1 MSAVDDVRPRPSGSP
16 AGESSWYSSRVT
28 RTALI
33 TGCSSGIGR
42 ATALHLAA
50 RGWLVYATARRPDTL
65 GPLDEAGCR
74 TLALDVTDEMS
85 MRSAVEQVQDAHGAV
100 DALVNNAGYSQSGA
114 LETMPIDQVRRQFE
128 TNVYGLLRLCQ
139 LVLPGMRAR
148 GDGRIVNLSSMGGR
162 LAFPGGGAYHASK
175 YAVEALSDVL
185 RFEVARFGVHVVVI
199 EPGLI
204 RSSFGRTAAAGVG
217 RAPDG
222 PYQRFDRAVAEATE
236 RVYTH
241 GPLARLGGPPEAVAR
256 VIEHA
261 LTAPRPRPRYRVTP
275 SARMLITTRR
285 LLPDRAWDAVM
296 RAQFPQPGAG

>member
-1 MSAVDDVRPRPSGSP
+1 VQD
-16 AGESSWYSSRVT
+16 AGRRNSWYSSRMT

-33 TGCSSGIGR
+33 TGCSSGIGQ

-50 RGWLVYATARRPDTL
+50 RGWLVFATARQPDTL
-65 GPLDEAGCR
+65 SRLEEAGCR
-74 TLALDVTDEMS
+74 ALALDVTDEAS
-85 MRSAVEQVQDAHGAV
+85 MRSAVEQVEDEQGGV

-114 LETMPIDQVRRQFE
+114 LETVPMDQVRRQFE
-128 TNVYGLLRLCQ
+128 TNVFGLLRLCQ

-148 GDGRIVNLSSMGGR
+148 GRGRVVNLSSMGGR

-204 RSSFGRTAAAGVG
+204 RSSFGRTAAASVG
-217 RAPDG
+217 GAPEG

-236 RVYTH
+236 RIYTH
-241 GPLARLGGPPEAVAR
+241 GPLARLGGRPEVVAR
-256 VIEHA
+256 VIEQA
-261 LTAPRPRPRYRVTP
+261 LTTHRPRPRYRVTT
-275 SARMLITTRR
+275 SARVLITTRR
-285 LLPDRAWDAVM
+285 LLPDRAWDTVM
-296 RAQFPQPGAG
+296 RSQFPQPGAG